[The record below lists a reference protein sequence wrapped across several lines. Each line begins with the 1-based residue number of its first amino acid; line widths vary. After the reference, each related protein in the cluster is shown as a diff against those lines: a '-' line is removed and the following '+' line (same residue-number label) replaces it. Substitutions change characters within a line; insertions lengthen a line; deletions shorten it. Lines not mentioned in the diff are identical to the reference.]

1 MPDAFASQ
9 PSLQLYVILD
19 HDALGRLSVDEATSA
34 ALAGGARLFQYRDK
48 TASMR
53 EAYLR
58 ATRIRD
64 LTGNGRALLVI
75 NDRADLALAVE
86 ADGVHLGQD
95 DLPVKHA
102 RRLLGRGK
110 VIGLSTHTARQV
122 QDGTMDGPDY
132 VAFGPIFQTHSK
144 RTPEPAVGLDGLR
157 SVRGLSRVPLFA
169 IGGITLQT
177 LRAVMEA
184 GASGV
189 AVISAIWSAADPAE
203 AVAAFLAGVTAARR
217 PPSR

>member
-1 MPDAFASQ
+1 
-9 PSLQLYVILD
+9 
-19 HDALGRLSVDEATSA
+19 
-34 ALAGGARLFQYRDK
+34 
-48 TASMR
+48 MR
-53 EAYLR
+53 EAYRR

-122 QDGTMDGPDY
+122 QDGASEDPDY
-132 VAFGPIFQTHSK
+132 VAFGPVFETHSK
-144 RTPEPAVGLDGLR
+144 RTPEPVVGLEGLR
-157 SVRGLSRVPLFA
+157 SVRGLSHVPLFA
-169 IGGITLQT
+169 IGGITLER
-177 LRAVMEA
+177 LGSVMDA
-184 GASGV
+184 GANGV
-189 AVISAIWSAADPAE
+189 AVISSIWSAADPAE
-203 AVAAFLAGVTAARR
+203 AVAAFLSRLTAAGR
-217 PPSR
+217 PASR